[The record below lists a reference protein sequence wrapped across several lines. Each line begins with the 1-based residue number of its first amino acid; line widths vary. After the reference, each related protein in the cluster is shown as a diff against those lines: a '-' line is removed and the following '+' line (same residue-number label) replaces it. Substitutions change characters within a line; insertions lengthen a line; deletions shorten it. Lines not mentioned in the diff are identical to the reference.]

1 MVKEVISTTNAPG
14 AIGPYSQGIKFGN
27 LLFVSGQTPLNP
39 ATMKI
44 AEGDVQCQAKQ
55 CLENIK
61 GILEAAGTNIDNV
74 LKSTVFIKDMNSFS
88 KVNEIYAQYFT
99 KNQPARSCVEVARLP
114 MDVLVEIEVIAYIP

>member
-1 MVKEVISTTNAPG
+1 MVKEVISTTHAPG

-27 LLFVSGQTPLNP
+27 LMFISGQTPLDP
-39 ATMKI
+39 STMKI
-44 AEGDVQCQAKQ
+44 AEGDVQCQTRQ

-61 GILEAAGTNIDNV
+61 AILEAGNTNLDNV
-74 LKSTVFIKDMNSFS
+74 LKTTVFIKDMNNFG